1 MTKDLVLIILFV
13 LTQLLN
19 SSQNLLLVI
28 IKWFFKKKNFHQG
41 AQGRLGGVVTLTLR
55 TKILTLDRTQI
66 LAQI

>member
-28 IKWFFKKKNFHQG
+28 IQKKNIFHQG